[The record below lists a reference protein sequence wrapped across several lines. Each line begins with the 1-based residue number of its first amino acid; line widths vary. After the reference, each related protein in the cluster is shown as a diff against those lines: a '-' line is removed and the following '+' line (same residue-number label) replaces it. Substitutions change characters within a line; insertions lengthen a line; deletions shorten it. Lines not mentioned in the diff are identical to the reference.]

1 MQEDI
6 SKNVCISCSKDKRN
20 SLGQDS
26 SGDRRIKDEIL
37 GKYRKE
43 CRNKISN
50 KD

>member
-6 SKNVCISCSKDKRN
+6 SKNICIFCSKDKRN

-37 GKYRKE
+37 GKKVQERVQKQ
-43 CRNKISN
+43 NF
-50 KD
+50 